1 MADSAPDGPDR
12 GAVEPGRAGAR
23 GPGERGTLVIHDRV
37 VETIAT
43 TAACEVDGVRR
54 SGGTLDGVVGRRFPK
69 VEARTAG
76 TRTRVSVEV
85 AVQWPVPL
93 AQVLAQVRD
102 HVRSRVQGLTGL
114 DVDAVDV
121 LAARVL
127 TDRPTDQRRRVS

>member
-1 MADSAPDGPDR
+1 MADVAPSDR
-12 GAVEPGRAGAR
+12 ADRD
-23 GPGERGTLVIHDRV
+23 PGERGRLVVHDRV

-43 TAACEVDGVRR
+43 AAACEISGVRR

-76 TRTRVSVEV
+76 TRTRLTVEV
-85 AVQWPVPL
+85 AVQWPSPL
-93 AQVLAQVRD
+93 GQVLAQVRD
-102 HVRSRVQGLTGL
+102 HVRSQVHDLTGL

-127 TDRPTDQRRRVS
+127 TDRPTEQRRRVS